1 MYRSKSRLAALALL
15 PIALLTGCD
24 FRLSTN
30 DSSES
35 SSSSSSRGSNRK
47 EIAES
52 IDKEEALDAIRL
64 QSATDP
70 GGEKA
75 VAFRKQMAELLYAQK
90 FDELEKEAAA
100 ARASKEVFANGT
112 WKISQFYFA
121 FERKN
126 RDAQGLWNV
135 TEDALQAWQKAFPSS
150 VTARIAYAD
159 FLVDYAWHAR
169 GTGYADTVTPEGWR
183 LMKER
188 LSQANK
194 VLVDARKLP
203 EKDPVLYSVALQVAL
218 GVGLDKAGYEKLMDE
233 AYAFEPTFWG
243 YDASRAY
250 SLLPRWYGEPGEWE
264 AFAAKAAA
272 RPDGLG
278 AEVYAR
284 IVMRLV
290 DFHENL
296 FRESKASWPKT
307 KEGIEILKKKYP
319 ESVEILSYGALL
331 ATCAN
336 DNKTAKAYFEEL
348 GDRYLEEGKIW
359 PSKESFV
366 HYRKWARTGKW

>member
-1 MYRSKSRLAALALL
+1 MHRSKARIAALALL

-30 DSSES
+30 DGSGS
-35 SSSSSSRGSNRK
+35 SSGSSARGSNRK
-47 EIAES
+47 ETAEN
-52 IDKEEALDAIRL
+52 IDKDEALEAIRL
-64 QSATDP
+64 QSVTDP
-70 GGEKA
+70 DAEKA
-75 VAFRKQMAELLYAQK
+75 AAFRKQMAELLYAQK

-100 ARASKEVFANGT
+100 ARASKEVFGNGS
-112 WKISQFYFA
+112 WKISQFYQA

-135 TEDALQAWQKAFPSS
+135 TEDALQAWQKAFPNS
-150 VTARIAYAD
+150 VTARIAHAD

-169 GTGYADTVTPEGWR
+169 GTGYANTVTPEGWR
-183 LMKER
+183 LMEER

-194 VLVDARKLP
+194 VLVEAGKLP
-203 EKDPVLYSVALQVAL
+203 EKDPVLYLVALQVAL
-218 GVGLDKAGYEKLMDE
+218 GAGLDKAGYDKLMEE
-233 AYAFEPTFWG
+233 AHALEPTFWG

-250 SLLPRWYGEPGEWE
+250 SLLPRWHGAKGDWE

-290 DFHENL
+290 DFHENI

-319 ESVEILSYGALL
+319 DSVEILSYGALL
-331 ATCAN
+331 ATSAY
-336 DNKTAKAYFEEL
+336 DNATAKAYFEEL
-348 GDRYLEEGKIW
+348 GDRYLEDSKVW